1 MKILAVSDTELDMIY
16 SPMITQRFRDVD
28 LVIGCGDLP
37 YYYLEYIISML
48 NRTTYFV
55 RGNHAPRFKEEGVG
69 GERTHPWGAIDL
81 HRRVV
86 RDSSG
91 LLLAGIEGSLN
102 YNNGRYQYSQEEMWA
117 MILAMVPRL
126 LLNRILY
133 GRYLDI
139 FVTHAPP
146 WQIHDKEDL
155 PHQGIKAFR
164 WLIEKFK
171 PTYHLHGHIH
181 IYQQY
186 DITETDHQ
194 GTRVVNSYGYK
205 TLQFAFEQGNKGI
218 RHIPPEDDN
227 LDEA

>member
-16 SPMITQRFRDVD
+16 SPMITQRFKDVD

-37 YYYLEYIISML
+37 YYYIEYIISML
-48 NRTTYFV
+48 NRPTYYV
-55 RGNHAPRFKEEGVG
+55 RGNHAPRFKEDGTG
-69 GERTHPWGAIDL
+69 GERSHPWGAIDL
-81 HRRVV
+81 HRRVR

-91 LLLAGIEGSLN
+91 LLMAGIEGSLR
-102 YNNGRYQYSQEEMWA
+102 YNRGRYQYTQGEMWS
-117 MILAMVPRL
+117 MILMMVPRL
-126 LLNRILY
+126 LLNRLMY

-164 WLIEKFK
+164 WLIETFK
-171 PTYHLHGHIH
+171 PAYHLHGHIH

-186 DITETDHQ
+186 DITQTQHQ
-194 GTRVVNSYGYK
+194 GTCVVNAYGYK
-205 TLQFAFEQGNKGI
+205 TLEFDLGAGKEGI
-218 RHIPPEDDN
+218 RLRGTEK
-227 LDEA
+227 